1 MTLSIYI
8 TSQYGRDYSLL
19 KKRGH
24 DIGCLGESLHGLEV
38 LDSGSDV
45 AVLHIHFGSHLVGN
59 TYMVKLTDRK
69 IT

>member
-1 MTLSIYI
+1 MQSDLER
-8 TSQYGRDYSLL
+8 RDSSVIVTD
-19 KKRGH
+19 H
-24 DIGCLGESLHGLEV
+24 DTIPDEFLHGLEV